1 MASLAATFGRGA
13 MTNHWKDIKNTDVI
27 LVMGANPAENHPCG
41 FKWALE
47 ARDERGAKLLTID
60 PRFTRTSAV
69 ADRHMQIRP
78 GSDIAILGA
87 LIRYALERDLHHA
100 DYVLAHTNASF
111 IVGEQFGFTDGL
123 FAGFDEAAGNYDRTA
138 WDYERGSDGFVRRDL
153 TLEHPRSVFQLLK
166 QHYERYTPAVAAD
179 IAGCSEEDFLTM
191 AEIICSTGRADRV
204 GTIMYAVGWTM
215 HTVGTQIIRTAAILQ
230 LLLGNIGRPGGGIN
244 ALRGHANVQGATDHA
259 IVAGILPGYLKV
271 PTPEQTSLAG
281 HLQDSTP
288 RPLVPDTVNYW
299 GNYPKFYVSQMKT
312 WFGDHATR
320 ANDFAYDYL
329 AKQGEDATWLSIWD
343 KARAGTLE
351 GFVALGFNPLLAGPD
366 VPRLLDAMSKLRW
379 KVVIDPFMLDSAEFW
394 KAPGMN
400 PAEIDTEVLYLPSS
414 HWIERDGSFTNSGR
428 WAQWKEKAI
437 DPPIGVRSDTW
448 ILSELFWRV
457 KELYQ
462 AEGGAWNDAIQHLA
476 WNYLNPREPTLEEL
490 AKEINGYDLASGR
503 LLSSFGE
510 LQDDGSTSAGNWIYT
525 GSFTE
530 AGNQMQRRGTSD
542 PTGLGM
548 HHDWAFSWP
557 ANRRVLYNRASADA
571 EGRPWDPAR
580 AGIAWNGREW
590 IGDVPDFG
598 RTTPPD
604 AAGAFIMTEEGVA
617 RLFSA
622 QYLVDGPFSEHYEP
636 VESPTFNALHDN
648 VPINPVIRWYD
659 GVRET
664 LATGEDDFPYACT
677 VYRVVEREHFVTSNV
692 PLLVETMPDF
702 FVELPEGLAAEKGIP
717 NGSRVRVWSKRGEV
731 EGIAIV
737 TKRIRPLRV
746 NGRVTWTIG
755 IPVHWGFVG
764 LTQGSMANLL
774 TPFVG
779 DANTRCPEFKA
790 FLVNVESAGPARV
803 EI

>member
-41 FKWALE
+41 FKWAVD
-47 ARDERGAKLLTID
+47 ARDNRGAKLLTID

-78 GSDIAILGA
+78 GSDIAVLGG
-87 LIRYALERDLHHA
+87 LIRYALRNDLHHA
-100 DYVLAHTNASF
+100 DYVRAHTNATF
-111 IVGEQFGFTDGL
+111 VVGEDYGFADGL
-123 FAGFDEAAGNYDRTA
+123 FAGFDESASNYDKTA
-138 WDYERGSDGFVRRDL
+138 WDYERGPDGYVRRDPSL
-153 TLEHPRSVFQLLK
+153 AHPRSVFQLLR
-166 QHYERYTPAVAAD
+166 QHYDRYTPEVVAD
-179 IAGCSEEDFLTM
+179 VAGCSADEFLQM

-215 HTVGTQIIRTAAILQ
+215 HTVGSQIIRTAAILQ

-271 PTPEQTSLAG
+271 PTPPQTSLAA
-281 HLQDSTP
+281 HLGDSTP

-299 GNYPKFYVSQMKT
+299 GNYPKFYVSQMKA
-312 WFGDHATR
+312 WFGEHATR
-320 ANDFAYDYL
+320 DNDFAYDYL

-343 KARAGTLE
+343 KVRQGTID

-366 VPRLLDAMSKLRW
+366 VPRLLESMSKLKW

-394 KAPGMN
+394 KAPGMD

-437 DPPIGVRSDTW
+437 DPPLGVRADTW

-462 AEGGAWNDAIQHLA
+462 AEGGAWNDAIQHLT
-476 WNYLNPREPTLEEL
+476 WDYLNPREPTMVEL
-490 AKEINGYDLASGR
+490 AKEINGYDRQSGR

-510 LQDDGSTSAGNWIYT
+510 LADDGSTTSGNWIYT

-530 AGNQMQRRGTSD
+530 AGNQMQRRGTAD

-571 EGRPWDPAR
+571 EGRPWDQSR

-590 IGDVPDFG
+590 IGDVPDYG

-617 RLFSA
+617 RLFSSHLA
-622 QYLVDGPFSEHYEP
+622 DGPFSEHYEP
-636 VESPTFNALHDN
+636 VESPSPNALHDN

-664 LATGEDDFPYACT
+664 LATGDDDFPYACT
-677 VYRVVEREHFVTSNV
+677 IYRVVEREHFVTSNV

-702 FVELPEGLAAEKGIP
+702 FVELPEGLAAEKEIP
-717 NGSRVRVWSKRGEV
+717 NGSQVRVWSKRGEV
-731 EGIAIV
+731 QGTAIV
-737 TKRIRPLRV
+737 TKRIKPLRV
-746 NGRVTWTIG
+746 NGKVVWTVG

-774 TPFVG
+774 TPYVG
-779 DANTRCPEFKA
+779 DANTRCPEFKS
-790 FLVNVESAGPARV
+790 FLVNVERA
-803 EI
+803 

>member
-41 FKWALE
+41 FKWAVD
-47 ARDERGAKLLTID
+47 ARDNRGAKLLTID

-78 GSDIAILGA
+78 GSDIAVLGG
-87 LIRYALERDLHHA
+87 LIRYALENDLYHA
-100 DYVLAHTNASF
+100 DYVRAHTNATF
-111 IVGEQFGFTDGL
+111 VVGEDYGFADGL
-123 FAGFDEAAGNYDRTA
+123 FAGFDEAASNYDKTA
-138 WDYERGSDGFVRRDL
+138 WDYERSPDGYVRRDPAL
-153 TLEHPRSVFQLLK
+153 AHPRSVFQLLK
-166 QHYERYTPAVAAD
+166 QHYDRYTPDVVAD
-179 IAGCSEEDFLTM
+179 VAGCSAEEFLQM

-215 HTVGTQIIRTAAILQ
+215 HTVGSQIIRTAAILQ

-271 PTPEQTSLAG
+271 PTPPQTSLAA
-281 HLQDSTP
+281 HLGDSTP

-299 GNYPKFYVSQMKT
+299 GNYPKFYVSQMKA
-312 WFGDHATR
+312 WFGEHATR
-320 ANDFAYDYL
+320 DNDFAYDYL
-329 AKQGEDATWLSIWD
+329 AKQDGDATWLSIWD
-343 KARAGTLE
+343 KAHQGTLE

-366 VPRLLDAMSKLRW
+366 VPRLLDSMSKLKW

-437 DPPIGVRSDTW
+437 DPPLGVRSDTW
-448 ILSELFWRV
+448 ILSDLFWRV

-462 AEGGAWNDAIQHLA
+462 AEGGAWNDAIQHLT
-476 WNYLNPREPTLEEL
+476 WEYLNPREPKMVEL
-490 AKEINGYDLASGR
+490 AKEINGYDRRSGR

-510 LQDDGSTSAGNWIYT
+510 LADDGSTTSGNWIYT

-530 AGNQMQRRGTSD
+530 AGNQMQRRGTAD

-571 EGRPWDPAR
+571 EGRPWDPSR

-590 IGDVPDFG
+590 IGDVPDYG

-617 RLFSA
+617 RLFSTHLA
-622 QYLVDGPFSEHYEP
+622 DGPFSEHYEP
-636 VESPTFNALHDN
+636 VESPSPNVLHDN

-664 LATGEDDFPYACT
+664 LATGDDDFPYACT
-677 VYRVVEREHFVTSNV
+677 IYRVVEREHFVTSNV

-702 FVELPEGLAAEKGIP
+702 FVEVPEGLAAEKGIP
-717 NGSRVRVWSKRGEV
+717 NGSQVRVWSKRGEV
-731 EGIAIV
+731 QGTAIV
-737 TKRIRPLRV
+737 TKRIKPLRV
-746 NGRVTWTIG
+746 NGKVVWTVG

-779 DANTRCPEFKA
+779 DANTRCPEFKS
-790 FLVNVESAGPARV
+790 FLVNLEQA
-803 EI
+803 I